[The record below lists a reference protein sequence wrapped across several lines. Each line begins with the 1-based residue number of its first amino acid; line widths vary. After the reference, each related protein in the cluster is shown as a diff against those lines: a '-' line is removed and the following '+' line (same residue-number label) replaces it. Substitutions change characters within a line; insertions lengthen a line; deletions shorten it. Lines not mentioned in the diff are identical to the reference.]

1 MYEGLLPGS
10 RGLDGRRVR
19 DLYPAAHSERVMERV
34 SDAFLHGLVSKV
46 TAGFGGKVTV
56 APRVFLR
63 ELVDVIDRV
72 EQHESY
78 DPAGHYKLTLNAE
91 TLNAEELAAS
101 EGREV
106 SSTSEDD
113 EDEPKRGRRLD
124 G

>member
-1 MYEGLLPGS
+1 MNS
-10 RGLDGRRVR
+10 FRRE
-19 DLYPAAHSERVMERV
+19 AESERFSLRRQ
-34 SDAFLHGLVSKV
+34 
-46 TAGFGGKVTV
+46 AGFGGKVTV

-63 ELVDVIDRV
+63 ELVDIMDRV
-72 EQHESY
+72 EQHDTY
-78 DPAGHYKLTLNAE
+78 DPSAQYKLALNSE
-91 TLNAEELAAS
+91 TLTVEELAAK